1 MVDVLDRRRS
11 AKRGAEV
18 PAESRRRVAAALPDH
33 IVERAI
39 VLLSGSGLFTDSIWL
54 PVLIEESRRR
64 GLPITVVH

>member
-1 MVDVLDRRRS
+1 M
-11 AKRGAEV
+11 
-18 PAESRRRVAAALPDH
+18 
-33 IVERAI
+33 VERAI